1 MQKLILSFLAL
12 FMLGIITFTG
22 CSVGRQT
29 NQESVVTVTLSGW
42 SNLNEKQLLQQL
54 LKDFE
59 AKNPKIKVKYD
70 AIADEYMDVLKTRL
84 IGETA
89 ADVFYLDAFAA
100 PEIMIPGV
108 LEPLDPYI
116 SHAFNL
122 ADFNPT
128 FLKAFQQ
135 DGIYGLPKD
144 FSTLAL
150 FYNKKALQAA
160 GLSQPPKT
168 WSELRIF

>member
-1 MQKLILSFLAL
+1 
-12 FMLGIITFTG
+12 
-22 CSVGRQT
+22 
-29 NQESVVTVTLSGW
+29 
-42 SNLNEKQLLQQL
+42 
-54 LKDFE
+54 
-59 AKNPKIKVKYD
+59 
-70 AIADEYMDVLKTRL
+70 
-84 IGETA
+84 
-89 ADVFYLDAFAA
+89 
-100 PEIMIPGV
+100 MIPGV

-135 DGIYGLPKD
+135 DGSIYGLPKD

-160 GLSQPPKT
+160 GLSQPPLT
-168 WSELRIF
+168 WSELREYSKRLTIDKNQDGRIDQYGFGIVPELARQAFMIQAFGGITTADGKACLLYTSYAADGLPCLDLG